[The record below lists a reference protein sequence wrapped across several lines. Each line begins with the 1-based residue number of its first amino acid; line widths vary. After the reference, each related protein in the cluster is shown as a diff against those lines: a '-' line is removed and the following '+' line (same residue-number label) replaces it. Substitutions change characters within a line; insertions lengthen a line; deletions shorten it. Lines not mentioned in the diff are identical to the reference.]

1 MARIKTLSGEVVTVT
16 ESKGSDV
23 TNRHWWLV
31 NGTAQGVIDYLEEN
45 KIDRRYVKQ
54 FVLST
59 TWYVWFYK
67 G

>member
-1 MARIKTLSGEVVTVT
+1 MARVKALSGEMVTVT
-16 ESKGSDV
+16 ELKGSD
-23 TNRHWWLV
+23 TTRRHWWLV
-31 NGTAQGVIDYLEEN
+31 NGTAQGIIDYLEEN
-45 KIDRRYVKQ
+45 KIDMRYVKQ

>member
-1 MARIKTLSGEVVTVT
+1 MARKKTLRGEIVTVT
-16 ESKGSDV
+16 VTKGTD
-23 TNRHWWLV
+23 TTRRHYWMV

-45 KIDRRYVKQ
+45 KIDKRHILQ

-67 G
+67 